1 MPPVRKQQAESF
13 WSGANVLYFL
23 IAFRVCNA
31 LLIRTFFQPDEYFQ
45 SLEPAWD
52 IAFDPSSG
60 AWITWEWRQRLRSSL
75 HPFLFAAVYRVTAL
89 IADALH
95 LEAAT
100 RAELLLAAPKLLQA
114 SFAATTDYFIWN
126 LATKAYGRGSK
137 ASYAALFLT
146 VFSPWQ
152 WFCSTRTLSNSLETA
167 LTTIAL
173 WLWPLRNDPKQP
185 GSNAMSLRMALAL
198 AAVATVLR
206 PTNAIIWIVMAVYT
220 AAPGKDINTTRAL
233 WTLAVE
239 CREAVISGASI
250 VAISLASDRLY
261 YGDWTFPPLRF
272 IHFNVVQSLAV
283 FYGRNRP
290 DYYLTEGLPL
300 LLTTTLP
307 FAIWGLTRPLVISV
321 CIFVTIMSLIGH
333 KEVRFIYPLLPGLLV
348 LTAGPFSQF
357 FSPLLS
363 PRLAV
368 KKILLLVFVAI
379 NVTLALYI
387 SQVHQRGVIDVVHH
401 LRHKYE
407 LETSSNITVMFMM
420 PCHSTPWRSHL
431 VYPSI
436 VARALTC
443 EPPLDIPIEARSS
456 YLDEAD
462 QFYEDPVVWMRE
474 HMEDL
479 KSLEMRQSTAAIDI
493 HQDKAQWPEYLVFF
507 EQLEPTM
514 TERLAKTEYRQCWRG
529 FNTHWHDDWRR
540 QGDVVVWRL
549 GDCV

>member
-198 AAVATVLR
+198 AAIATVLR

-239 CREAVISGASI
+239 CREAMISGVSI

-348 LTAGPFSQF
+348 LAAGPFSQF

-514 TERLAKTEYRQCWRG
+514 TECLAKTEYRQCWRG

>member
-198 AAVATVLR
+198 AAIATVLR

-239 CREAVISGASI
+239 CREAMISGVSI